1 MVLVV
6 ASDEWLK
13 WSWSCMASLVTL
25 TLGDVGTLTA
35 DVILAGNMDG
45 ERCSHLSTWRS
56 THLIVL
62 ATLEKVDRRHR
73 SEYCG

>member
-1 MVLVV
+1 
-6 ASDEWLK
+6 
-13 WSWSCMASLVTL
+13 MASSVTL

-35 DVILAGNMDG
+35 PVILAGNMDG

-62 ATLEKVDRRHR
+62 ATLEKVDRRHC